1 MRFWCRC
8 SELIETAVTDSLII
22 RFHWSR
28 FTSHCN
34 ELTEIIEADL
44 LRLTKRNET
53 QIFLFGVL
61 SVDLFVRDKWFDVC
75 VWLLFLSLS
84 SDVSTLKKASI
95 VEIIR
100 CRRTE
105 RRSTIEMCRRFEEE
119 DRQLTSWLIRRT
131 RRSTIDLLIEFSLL
145 ITMSWLIFRT
155 RRSTIDCHYRWLTM
169 RQVKVRFNHRFQREN
184 FFINADLRS
193 FSLIH
198 DAHSESEMHSSS
210 AKAELH
216 TLTILFWLAYFYERS
231 DDFL

>member
-75 VWLLFLSLS
+75 VWFLFFFLS
-84 SDVSTLKKASI
+84 SDVSTLKKMSI

-100 CRRTE
+100 CRRAE
-105 RRSTIEMCRRFEEE
+105 RRSTIEMCRRLEQE
-119 DRQLTSWLIRRT
+119 DRHNWLVDRVFILHHDELTDFQNKKINDWLSLSLTHDHSRR
-131 RRSTIDLLIEFSLL
+131 
-145 ITMSWLIFRT
+145 
-155 RRSTIDCHYRWLTM
+155 LTM
-169 RQVKVRFNHRFQREN
+169 RQVKVRFNHRSQRKN
-184 FFINADLRS
+184 FFINADSRS